1 MPSLPRS
8 ALSPSRPANA
18 TRWAR
23 RQALACSVPLVLA
36 TIGVAPAQA
45 ARARTAAVTLTRVV
59 VDASAITIA
68 GRVQLPVNTASE
80 RRRTLVWLSLVSVTG
95 TTAKSETFTAKLDAA
110 ERFSVTHITR
120 FTGALGLGVLVKI
133 AGRASGK
140 KRVETINVAGSGQS
154 GSPAS
159 TSGTSNPG
167 SSKSGSST
175 SGSSPGSS
183 KSGSSG
189 GSPPGGPETP
199 AEKTPSEKEK
209 APAQPS
215 NLDGTFKL
223 VPGTDVAGAI
233 GGSWFEM
240 LDADEAKREPLQN
253 GNSPLAN
260 KDYTPLSPG
269 TSGGLQTFA
278 RQAPPSPAFSEEN
291 DGREVGNA
299 LADEIMQPQSFFGFD
314 FSVVDQASDPQ
325 TSEADPLPSVVD
337 DAGQLSGQTTAW
349 AVGWNGQWFNQGS
362 PKPNGAFPGGTTAVS
377 GTYNAATGA
386 YVLEW
391 KSLIVGGPFNGF
403 LGSWH
408 LEGTFVPAS

>member
-1 MPSLPRS
+1 MS
-8 ALSPSRPANA
+8 AIA
-18 TRWAR
+18 
-23 RQALACSVPLVLA
+23 SVTA
-36 TIGVAPAQA
+36 WVAPAQA
-45 ARARTAAVTLTRVV
+45 TRAPARAATVTLTRVA
-59 VDASAITIA
+59 VDGSAITIA
-68 GRVQLPVNTASE
+68 GRVRLPRDTAQE
-80 RRRTLVWLSLVSVTG
+80 RRRTRVWLSLVSVLG
-95 TTAKSETFTAKLDAA
+95 ASARSETFTAKLDGA
-110 ERFSVTHITR
+110 ERFSVTHTTS
-120 FTGALGLGVLVKI
+120 FSGALGLGVLVKI
-133 AGRASGK
+133 NGRIAGR
-140 KRVETINVAGSGQS
+140 KRIETIDIAVSGQS

-159 TSGTSNPG
+159 ASGGSSPG

-189 GSPPGGPETP
+189 SSPPSSSEDPT
-199 AEKTPSEKEK
+199 KTPTES
-209 APAQPS
+209 PSQPS
-215 NLDGTFKL
+215 NLNGTFEL
-223 VPGTDVAGAI
+223 APGTDVGGAI

-278 RQAPPSPAFSEEN
+278 RQAAPSPAFSEKN
-291 DGREVGNA
+291 NGKEVGNA
-299 LADEIMQPQSFFGFD
+299 LADEIMQPQSFFGFN

-325 TSEADPLPSVVD
+325 TGETDPLPNIVD
-337 DAGQLSGQTTAW
+337 DAGRLSGQTTAW

-362 PKPNGAFPGGTTAVS
+362 PKPNGTSPGGTTAVS
-377 GTYNAATGA
+377 GTYDPATGD

-408 LEGTFVPAS
+408 LEGKFVPAS